1 MSKNY
6 INRLLHVPERSFIL
20 FGPRG
25 VGKSTW
31 LHEKFKDAL
40 YIDLLNA
47 SSFLEL
53 SVQPNRLEAMANTLP
68 ANSWIII
75 DEIQKLPA
83 LLDEV
88 HRLIEN
94 RQWRFAL
101 CGSSARKLRRGGV
114 NLLGGRAVTRNLAPF
129 CSQELDKDFDLPFSL
144 QWGLLPIVNNE
155 KNNAADILSSYV
167 NTYMKE
173 EIKEEGLVRRVEPF
187 IRFLNIAGILNGQII
202 NAHNISREA
211 AVARSTVDVYFSIL
225 EETLLAHFLPPYQP
239 GIKVRE
245 RAHKK
250 LYWFDPGVAR
260 AAAGLLHDPAD
271 KIWLGFALETLLYHE
286 IRVYNH
292 ISQKNRSLFYYQNGS
307 GPEIDFIIETKKG
320 LYGKPPHVVCI
331 EVKSSTSWNQ
341 FWEKPMRSIAQS
353 PKIVVDK
360 MIGVY
365 TGDKK
370 YHFGGVDVL
379 PVNEFLDYLYKGN
392 IF

>member
-94 RQWRFAL
+94 RQLRFAL

-167 NTYMKE
+167 NTYLKE

-286 IRVYNH
+286 LRVYNH
-292 ISQKNRSLFYYQNGS
+292 TSQKNRSIFYYKNGNV
-307 GPEIDFIIETKKG
+307 PEIDFLIETKKG
-320 LYGKPPHVVCI
+320 LYGKQPHVICI

-341 FWEKPMRSIAQS
+341 NWEKPMRSIAQS
-353 PKIVVDK
+353 PKIIVEK

-370 YHFGGVDVL
+370 YHFNGVDVL
-379 PVNEFLDYLYKGN
+379 PVKDFLNNLYRGN

>member
-1 MSKNY
+1 MSEDY
-6 INRLLHVPERSFIL
+6 IKRLLPVPESSFIL

-31 LHEKFKDAL
+31 LREKFKEAL

-47 SSFLEL
+47 STFLEL
-53 SVQPNRLEAMANTLP
+53 SVQPDHLEAMAGTQP
-68 ANSWIII
+68 ANSWIVI
-75 DEIQKLPA
+75 DEIQKLPV

-88 HRLIEN
+88 QRLMEN

-129 CSQELDKDFDLPFSL
+129 CSQELDTEFDLPFSL

-155 KNNAADILSSYV
+155 KNSAADILSSYV
-167 NTYMKE
+167 NTYLKE

-187 IRFLNIAGILNGQII
+187 IRFLTIAGILNGQII

-211 AVARSTVDVYFSIL
+211 SVARSTVDVYFSIL

-260 AAAGLLHDPAD
+260 AAAGLLYDPAD
-271 KIWLGFALETLLYHE
+271 RIWLGFALETLLYNE
-286 IRVYNH
+286 INVYNH
-292 ISQKNRSLFYYQNGS
+292 TTQKNRPVYYYKTGS
-307 GPEIDFIIETKKG
+307 GYEVDFIIETKKE

-331 EVKSSTSWNQ
+331 EVKSSEKWNRL
-341 FWEKPMRSIAQS
+341 WEKPMRSIAQS
-353 PKIVVDK
+353 PKIVVEK

-370 YHFGGVDVL
+370 YHFDGVDVL
-379 PVNEFLDYLYKGN
+379 PVKDFLKNLYQGN